1 MIKGRP
7 SSVFGLDH
15 FFCPGV
21 MHMILSAGHIL
32 PFLSYF
38 TFYICNLL
46 FIFPINVQLINY
58 QLV

>member
-7 SSVFGLDH
+7 SSVFGLDQV
-15 FFCPGV
+15 FCHGV

-38 TFYICNLL
+38 TFYNLL
-46 FIFPINVQLINY
+46 FIFLINVQLINY